1 MNIPSRN
8 YTDIVRDMS
17 AAITASAGRIV
28 DMSVGSIL
36 RAIVEANAAMVLW
49 VQYLTMLV
57 LQTTRAATSTGSDLD
72 TWMADFTLSRK
83 PAAAAKGSVSFSR
96 YSAAVSAVVTVGTA
110 LKTVDGAVSFHVAGD
125 ISNSAWQASLNGY
138 LLPAGVSSIDIPIEA
153 SLAGASGNVLAHS
166 ITVLAASVP
175 GVDTV
180 TNGLPTLGGT
190 NSEIDEA
197 FRKRFQDFF
206 AARSRATLDAIS
218 YSIRGVQDG
227 LRFSIQE
234 NIDITGNKRPGSI
247 LILVEDR
254 RGNFADGLRAAIFAA
269 VDSVRPVGTAIILQ
283 PPHAV
288 DIGISLNV
296 TFLRNAVDTPAVLQN
311 RISDALWQY
320 VADCPI
326 GGMVSITRISEIAY
340 RTTALIANISQVT
353 LNGQAQDVTSP
364 ANGSFHLTGVT
375 FS

>member
-1 MNIPSRN
+1 MNIPSRT

-17 AAITASAGRIV
+17 AAITASAGRVV

-72 TWMADFTLSRK
+72 TWMADFMLTRK
-83 PAAAAKGSVSFSR
+83 PATTAKGGVSFSR

-125 ISNSAWQASLNGY
+125 ASHSAWQASLNGY

-153 SLAGASGNVLAHS
+153 ALAGEQGNVLAHS
-166 ITVLAASVP
+166 ITILAASVP

-190 NSEIDEA
+190 NSENDEA

-218 YSIRGVQDG
+218 YAIRGVQDG
-227 LRFSIQE
+227 LKFAIKE

-254 RGNFADGLRAAIFAA
+254 FGNFGDGLRSAIFTA
-269 VDSVRPVGTAIILQ
+269 VESVRPVGTAIILQ

-288 DIGISLNV
+288 DIGISLTV
-296 TFLRNAVDTPAVLQN
+296 TFSRAAVDTPAVLQN
-311 RISDALWQY
+311 QISGALWRY

-326 GGMVSITRISEIAY
+326 GGMVSITRIAEIAY
-340 RTTALIANISQVT
+340 RTTAFIVNISQVT
-353 LNGQAQDVTSP
+353 LNGQALDITLP

>member
-1 MNIPSRN
+1 
-8 YTDIVRDMS
+8 
-17 AAITASAGRIV
+17 
-28 DMSVGSIL
+28 MSVGSIL

-72 TWMADFTLSRK
+72 TWMADFTLTRK
-83 PAAAAKGSVSFSR
+83 PAAPAKGNVSFSR

-110 LKTVDGAVSFHVAGD
+110 LKTVDGTVSFHVAGD
-125 ISNSAWQASLNGY
+125 IANSAWQASLNGY
-138 LLPAGVSSIDIPIEA
+138 FLPAGVSSIDIPIEA
-153 SLAGASGNVLAHS
+153 SVAGTSGNVLPHS

-190 NSEIDEA
+190 NSESDEA
-197 FRKRFQDFF
+197 FRRRFQDFF

-218 YSIRGVQDG
+218 FAILGVQDG
-227 LRFSIQE
+227 LKFAIQE
-234 NIDITGNKRPGSI
+234 NTDITGNKRPGNI

-254 RGNFADGLRAAIFAA
+254 WGNLADGLRSAIFAA
-269 VDSVRPVGTAIILQ
+269 IESVRPVGTAIILQ

-296 TFLRNAVDTPAVLQN
+296 TFARNSVDAPAVLQN
-311 RISDALWQY
+311 QISDALWQY

-326 GGMVSITRISEIAY
+326 GGHR
-340 RTTALIANISQVT
+340 
-353 LNGQAQDVTSP
+353 QAWP
-364 ANGSFHLTGVT
+364 RRL
-375 FS
+375 